1 KTDPLVSHGRH
12 FGRTIHAFC
21 RHFSLLKEGLARYL
35 HMESGLVTM
44 DELTFLEEREQRIF
58 QELLELSPGLDAR
71 VLGASEEEL
80 HYIADMINKGASCAR
95 SVDTKG
101 LKSAV
106 IDWITPQG
114 GALSPPLSRNIKDNR
129 GYFHYRTGEL
139 LCPATLDWSDE
150 DLRKQLRSGELVLP
164 GDQWPTFLYGDEKI
178 DLDNPWKG
186 LFEGSLLLSAYKY
199 IFTSPSSVDQESRS
213 TRSGNA
219 ELHGMKAVTVAS
231 LAYVATLVR
240 FALTSSAVFSRNDRV
255 TDSERFYRSIIDFL
269 ELPSEKR
276 EVDALMKWWNL

>member
-1 KTDPLVSHGRH
+1 RSRTDPLVSHGRH

-21 RHFSLLKEGLARYL
+21 CPFSLLKEGLARYL
-35 HMESGLVTM
+35 HMESGLLCI
-44 DELTFLEEREQRIF
+44 DELTEQQEQRIF
-58 QELLELSPGLDAR
+58 QQLLELSPGLGAR
-71 VLGASEEEL
+71 VLSASEQEL

-95 SVDTKG
+95 SDDTKG

-114 GALSPPLSRNIKDNR
+114 GALLLPLSRNIKDNR

-139 LCPATLDWSDE
+139 LCPATLAWSDE
-150 DLRKQLRSGELVLP
+150 DLRKQLRSGELVLS
-164 GDQWPTFLYGDEKI
+164 GDQWPTFLYRDEKI
-178 DLDNPWKG
+178 DLDDPWKG
-186 LFEGSLLLSAYKY
+186 LLEGSLLLSAYKY

-240 FALTSSAVFSRNDRV
+240 FSLTSSAVFSRNDKV
-255 TDSERFYRSIIDFL
+255 TDSERFYLS
-269 ELPSEKR
+269 SN
-276 EVDALMKWWNL
+276 ASMTHCKWGEFDG